1 MTDPDA
7 RESGFSYPIFQRAD
21 LNGFWALFADN
32 LANMIIASSVLKF
45 VFKVPDEVVFGHVL
59 PGLGVALIVGL
70 AFYAWQAVRLARREG
85 RRDVTAL
92 PYGISTPVMF
102 VYLFGVIGP
111 VAAQTDPLSAWRV
124 GLAAAFV
131 GGALEAA
138 GCLVGP
144 LLKRITP
151 RAGML
156 GTLAGIALV
165 WIATVPLAE
174 IYEHPLIGFPA
185 LIIIVV
191 GLVARRRLLGGFPAG
206 LLAIIVGTAIGF
218 ATGDARLSTAGL
230 GLYLPIP
237 VLGDLIAGFQ
247 VLVHNPGVLAV
258 VIPIEIY
265 NLIETMNNV
274 ESAEAAGD
282 SYDVRTCQLMDG
294 VGTMTGA
301 LFGSAF
307 PTTVYIGHPG
317 YKRLGS
323 RAGYALGVGAVFF
336 LGSLFGLVAFLH
348 DLIPIAAVAPM
359 LVFIGLV
366 ITAQAFEA
374 SPRSHAMAVAM
385 AMIPHVS
392 NLLVT
397 KMSSLGQTIA
407 RAAQVAGGVDLG
419 SKKYVAAMLTSGIHW
434 VGQSALSQGSILTGL
449 LWGAAVALMVDG
461 AFSRAAGFTLAAF
474 LMATVG
480 LIHAA
485 KLTVAITP
493 IAWGYLIVTGVLLLL
508 HFLRPGPLEG
518 DGD

>member
-1 MTDPDA
+1 M
-7 RESGFSYPIFQRAD
+7 
-21 LNGFWALFADN
+21 
-32 LANMIIASSVLKF
+32 
-45 VFKVPDEVVFGHVL
+45 
-59 PGLGVALIVGL
+59 VGL

-85 RRDVTAL
+85 RADVTAL

-111 VAAQTDPLSAWRV
+111 AAGLTQDPLAGWQV
-124 GLAAAFV
+124 GIAAAFC
-131 GGALEAA
+131 GGVIEAA
-138 GCLVGP
+138 GCLLGP
-144 LLKRITP
+144 LLKRVTP

-165 WIATVPLAE
+165 WIAAVPLAE

-191 GLVARRRLLGGFPAG
+191 GLVARRRLAGPVPAG
-206 LLAIIVGTAIGF
+206 LLAIAAGTGIAF
-218 ATGDARLSTAGL
+218 VTGDAKLSFEGIAFHPPL
-230 GLYLPIP
+230 P
-237 VLGDLIAGFQ
+237 VLGDLIAGFSI
-247 VLVHNPGVLAV
+247 LLKNPAVLAV

-282 SYDVRTCQLMDG
+282 RYDVRSSQLMDG
-294 VGTMTGA
+294 VGTMVGA

-317 YKRLGS
+317 YKKLGA

-348 DLIPIAAVAPM
+348 DLIPVAAVAPM

-374 SPRSHAMAVAM
+374 SPRLHAPAVAM
-385 AMIPHVS
+385 AMLPHVA

-397 KMSSLGQTIA
+397 KMSGLSQTIA
-407 RAAQVAGGVDLG
+407 RTAKLAVDLNAP
-419 SKKYVAAMLTSGIHW
+419 STAAALLSGGIHW
-434 VGQSALSQGSILTGL
+434 VGQSALSQGAIISGL
-449 LWGAAVALMVDG
+449 LWGSIVAQAVDG
-461 AFSRAAGFTLAAF
+461 AFLRAAGFALAAF
-474 LMATVG
+474 LLSALG
-480 LIHAA
+480 LIHSAQ
-485 KLTVAITP
+485 LGLGWP
-493 IAWGYLIVTGVLLLL
+493 LSQIAWGYLIIAGVLLLL
-508 HFLRPGPLEG
+508 HIVKPNPAGEQG
-518 DGD
+518 